1 VGGSRRVA
9 AGERDFPT
17 RLGGIAS
24 PPAGLWLASGLTRD
38 ELAQRLWTCPAV
50 AIVGARAAS
59 AAGLE
64 LARRLAWDL
73 ARAGVLVVS
82 GLARGIDGA
91 AHEGALLAGGA
102 TVAVL
107 GSGIDC
113 CYPEEHAPLARRI
126 AATGALLSEWPP
138 GTPALPWRFPRR
150 NRLISGLSDIVVLV
164 EGEMRSGARHTVHF
178 ALDQG
183 REVMAV
189 PRDPLLPGSEAPNRL
204 LQEGAVPAL
213 RASDVLAQLA
223 ARGVGPGQ
231 ATVSPAVAT
240 AASADGAP
248 ERARPARR
256 QRAADRA
263 SGPDAGGDDQRL
275 LTRLSRA
282 GGLTFDQLAL
292 DSPELSPA
300 TIQARLVT
308 LEVEGR
314 IRRDRRGCLHPVA
327 GG

>member
-1 VGGSRRVA
+1 VDASRWVA
-9 AGERDFPT
+9 AGECDFPA

-24 PPAGLWLASGLTRD
+24 PPAGLWLASGLTPS
-38 ELAQRLWTCPAV
+38 ELGQQLWPRPAV

-64 LARRLAWDL
+64 LARRLGWDL
-73 ARAGVLVVS
+73 ARSGVLVVS

-91 AHEGALLAGGA
+91 AHEGALLAGGV

-150 NRLISGLSDIVVLV
+150 NRLISGLSDMVVLV
-164 EGEMRSGARHTVHF
+164 EGELRSGARHTVQF

-189 PRDPLLPGSEAPNRL
+189 PRDPLLPGSEGPNRL
-204 LQEGAVPAL
+204 LQDGAAPAL

-223 ARGVGPGQ
+223 ARGGGVAPAAVSTVAETSSSVGG
-231 ATVSPAVAT
+231 SL
-240 AASADGAP
+240 D
-248 ERARPARR
+248 RARPGRR
-256 QRAADRA
+256 QRAAKRVA
-263 SGPDAGGDDQRL
+263 ESDDQRL

-282 GGLTFDQLAL
+282 GGLTFDQLAV
-292 DSPELSPA
+292 DSPDLSPA
-300 TIQARLVT
+300 ALQARLVT

-327 GG
+327 GD

>member
-1 VGGSRRVA
+1 VDEPRWVA
-9 AGERDFPT
+9 AGERDFPA
-17 RLGGIAS
+17 RLCEIAS
-24 PPAGLWLASGLTRD
+24 PPDGLWLASGLTSG
-38 ELAQRLWTCPAV
+38 ELAQQFWPRPAV

-73 ARAGVLVVS
+73 ARSGVIVVS

-91 AHEGALLAGGA
+91 AHEGALLAGGT

-113 CYPEEHAPLARRI
+113 CYPQEHAPLARRI

-150 NRLISGLSDIVVLV
+150 NRLISGLSEIVVLV
-164 EGEMRSGARHTVHF
+164 EGEPRSGARHTVQF

-204 LQEGAVPAL
+204 LRDGAAPAI

-223 ARGVGPGQ
+223 ARGVDLEH
-231 ATVSPAVAT
+231 AARSPAG
-240 AASADGAP
+240 AAAAAAGGAVDP
-248 ERARPARR
+248 ARP
-256 QRAADRA
+256 QRAGRVARC
-263 SGPDAGGDDQRL
+263 SPGSVDQRL
-275 LTRLSRA
+275 LTRLTRA

-292 DSPELSPA
+292 DSPDLAPA
-300 TIQARLVT
+300 ALQARLVT

-314 IRRDRRGCLHPVA
+314 IRRDHRGCLHAAA